1 MTPAPSFDIQD
12 DLQLD
17 YVICALD
24 DLDYELS
31 LYQYRLFHAFSNNK
45 EAYNALGYVR
55 DFLQEFQR
63 ESLGVVDGSEGESI
77 DESCK

>member
-1 MTPAPSFDIQD
+1 MTHSPRFDIQD
-12 DLQLD
+12 DMQLD

-31 LYQYRLFHAFSNNK
+31 LYQYRLFHAFANNK
-45 EAYNALGYVR
+45 EAYEALGCVR

-63 ESLGVVDGSEGESI
+63 DALGVVDGSEGN
-77 DESCK
+77 